1 MKTFNNL
8 YGLIISPASLL
19 LSWDRFKKGKR
30 KKKDVALFEYH
41 LEQNLL
47 ELHRDLKDKT
57 YRHKPYF
64 GFYISDPKVR
74 HIHKATVRDRV
85 VHHAL
90 FKLLNPLFE
99 PTFIHDSFSCR
110 IGKGNHVGMKR
121 LEVMTRKVSKNY
133 TRPCYVLKCDIKKF
147 FDSVDHEILLELLFR
162 KITDLDVR
170 WLLREIVASFS
181 MSESLFEQK
190 GLPIGNLTSQ
200 LFANVYMNEFDQFM
214 KRKMKLRYY
223 ARYTD
228 DFVIVADSSEYLQ
241 TLLPDIKQFLDIQL
255 QLQLHP
261 DKVSIRTLKSGIDF
275 LGYVIRPHHR
285 LVRTKTRRRMERKF
299 AEKVRAYKA
308 GEITDEQLNSSLQSF
323 LGVHS
328 HADAYKV
335 KQQLKNFIFTIDST
349 PPRAEIAKMIQYKLC
364 LLH

>member
-1 MKTFNNL
+1 MKTFNTL
-8 YGLIISPASLL
+8 YGLIISPANLL
-19 LSWDRFKKGKR
+19 LSWERFKKGKR
-30 KKKDVALFEYH
+30 KKADVALFEYR

-47 ELHRDLKDKT
+47 ELYRELKNGT
-57 YRHKPYF
+57 YRHKPYYS
-64 GFYISDPKVR
+64 FYISDPKVR

-90 FKLLNPLFE
+90 FKMLNPLFE
-99 PTFIHDSFSCR
+99 PTFINDSFSCR
-110 IGKGNHVGMKR
+110 IGKGNHLGMKR
-121 LEVMTRKVSKNY
+121 LEVMTREVSKNY

-162 KITDLDVR
+162 KIADPDVR
-170 WLLREIVASFS
+170 WLLQETVASFS

-214 KRKMKLRYY
+214 KHKMKLRYY

-241 TLLPDIKQFLDIQL
+241 TLLSDIKQFLDIQL
-255 QLQLHP
+255 KLQLHP
-261 DKVSIRTLKSGIDF
+261 NKVSIRTLESGIDF

-285 LVRTKTRRRMERKF
+285 LVRTKTKRRMERKF
-299 AEKVRAYKA
+299 TAKVRAYKA
-308 GEITDEQLNSSLQSF
+308 SEIEEEQLNASLQSF
-323 LGVHS
+323 LGVLS
-328 HADAYKV
+328 HANSY
-335 KQQLKNFIFTIDST
+335 Q
-349 PPRAEIAKMIQYKLC
+349 AEQHLRNLIVIVD
-364 LLH
+364 

>member
-1 MKTFNNL
+1 M
-8 YGLIISPASLL
+8 L

-30 KKKDVALFEYH
+30 KKKDVALFEYR

-47 ELHRDLKDKT
+47 SLHEDLRDKT
-57 YRHKPYF
+57 YRHQPYF

-99 PTFIHDSFSCR
+99 PTFINDSFSCR

-121 LEVMTRKVSKNY
+121 LETITRKVSKNY
-133 TRPCYVLKCDIKKF
+133 THPCFVLKCDIKKF

-162 KITDLDVR
+162 KITDPDVQ
-170 WLLREIVASFS
+170 WILQEIVSSFS
-181 MSESLFEQK
+181 TSESLFEQR

-214 KRKMKLRYY
+214 KHELKVKHY

-228 DFVIVADSSEYLQ
+228 DFVIVSDSHDYLQ
-241 TLLPDIKQFLDIQL
+241 SLLPSITAFLRVRL
-255 QLQLHP
+255 ELELHP
-261 DKVSIRTLKSGIDF
+261 EKVSIRTLKSGIDF

-285 LVRTKTRRRMERKF
+285 SVRTKTKRRMQRKF
-299 AEKVRAYKA
+299 AEKVREYKA
-308 GEITDEQLNSSLQSF
+308 GEIEEDKLNASLQSF
-323 LGVHS
+323 LGVLS
-328 HADAYKV
+328 HADAYDV
-335 KQQLKNFIFTIDST
+335 EQQLRNLIVTTD
-349 PPRAEIAKMIQYKLC
+349 
-364 LLH
+364 

>member
-1 MKTFNNL
+1 M
-8 YGLIISPASLL
+8 L

-57 YRHKPYF
+57 YRHKSYF

-74 HIHKATVRDRV
+74 HIHKATVRDRA

-121 LEVMTRKVSKNY
+121 LEAMTRKVSKNY
-133 TRPCYVLKCDIKKF
+133 THPSYVLKCDIKKF
-147 FDSVDHEILLELLFR
+147 FDSVDHEILLKLLFQ
-162 KITDLDVR
+162 KITDPDVQ
-170 WLLREIVASFS
+170 WLLQEIVGSFS
-181 MSESLFEQK
+181 ASESLFERQ

-200 LFANVYMNEFDQFM
+200 LFANVYMNEFDQFV
-214 KRKMKLRYY
+214 KHELRVKYY

-228 DFVIVADSSEYLQ
+228 DFVIVSDSSDYLQ
-241 TLLPDIKQFLDIQL
+241 SLLPDIEKFLYERL
-255 QLQLHP
+255 KLKLHP
-261 DKVSIRTLKSGIDF
+261 EKVSIRTLKSGIDF

-285 LVRTKTRRRMERKF
+285 LVRTKTKRRMERKF

-308 GEITDEQLNSSLQSF
+308 GEIKGDQLNASLQSF
-323 LGVHS
+323 LGVLS
-328 HADAYKV
+328 HADAHDV
-335 KQQLKNFIFTIDST
+335 EQQLRNLIVTTD
-349 PPRAEIAKMIQYKLC
+349 
-364 LLH
+364 